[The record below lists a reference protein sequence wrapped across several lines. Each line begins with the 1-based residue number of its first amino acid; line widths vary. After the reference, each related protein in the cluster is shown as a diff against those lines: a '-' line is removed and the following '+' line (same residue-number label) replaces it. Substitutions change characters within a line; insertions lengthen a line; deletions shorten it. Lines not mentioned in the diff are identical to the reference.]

1 VRPALQEMGIRLV
14 GFRDLPALAAPAPG
28 TEEAT

>member
-1 VRPALQEMGIRLV
+1 MGIRLV